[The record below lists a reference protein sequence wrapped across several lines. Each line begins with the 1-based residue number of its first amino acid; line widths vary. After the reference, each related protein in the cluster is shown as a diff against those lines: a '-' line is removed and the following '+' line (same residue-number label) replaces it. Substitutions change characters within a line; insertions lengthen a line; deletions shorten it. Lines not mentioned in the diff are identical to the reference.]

1 VVTLQRIAPDHPD
14 FLALVHAL
22 DAELAIRDG
31 DDHPFYAQFNT
42 LESIRH
48 AVLARVD
55 DAAVGCG
62 AFKPYTGEIMEIK
75 RMYVKPPF
83 RGQGIAAALLAEL
96 EQWGRE
102 AGYGEAI
109 LETGFNQPEAIRL
122 YAKCGYHRI
131 PNYGPY
137 ANVANSVCFGK
148 ALFDW
153 MFKCVNG

>member
-1 VVTLQRIAPDHPD
+1 VVTVRRITPDHPD

-42 LESIRH
+42 LGAIRQ
-48 AVLARVD
+48 AVLALID
-55 DAAVGCG
+55 DVAVGCC
-62 AFKPYTGEIMEIK
+62 AFKAFKEETMEIK
-75 RMYVKPPF
+75 RMYVAPAH
-83 RGQGIAAALLAEL
+83 RGRGIAPALLAEL

-102 AGYGEAI
+102 TGYREAI

-122 YAKCGYHRI
+122 YEKCGYHRI

-148 ALFDW
+148 GL
-153 MFKCVNG
+153 

>member
-14 FLALVHAL
+14 FLALVQAL

-42 LESIRH
+42 LDPIRH

-55 DAAVGCG
+55 DVAVGCG
-62 AFKPYTGEIMEIK
+62 AIKAYKEEIMEIK
-75 RMYVKPPF
+75 RMYVAPAH
-83 RGQGIAAALLAEL
+83 RGRGIAAALLAEL

-137 ANVANSVCFGK
+137 DGVANSICFGK
-148 ALFDW
+148 RL
-153 MFKCVNG
+153 